1 MPTIQERIA
10 EAMDAGYAPQEIIQF
25 YKTSDDPEHQS
36 WYQSYAEKMQQRALE
51 PNVEK
56 KEKVGTGLLDFI
68 EENPKTSAAIGGA
81 VVATGAIGTGAK
93 IYSGIQQRK
102 MQERSLA
109 AYEAQVAKQGL
120 PAGLAETQPAGTVA
134 SDPLLEQRIR
144 KATAEADLAQFK
156 TEQAKAKIAQVTQA
170 APVNVPAP
178 VNLTPADVAARA
190 AALPPPVAA
199 APVAPPVAP
208 VAPVAAPVASVA
220 PAVAPTPVE
229 VAKAEVEAPAKP
241 PKIRRTKEQ
250 IAADSVLKPGYEFR
264 AGFSTADT
272 YLVDSLGPEKYKIAR
287 MELNE
292 GKPFGDY
299 NKDLVKS
306 VMDKYRVGE
315 KITPE
320 VAKAAGAGSMSSPG
334 GVPSQSIQR
343 AVKFGGVLGMGLPA
357 WLAARASELPG
368 YDEAMGRAGQAVPG
382 LGVSVGVTP
391 FSRGEE
397 MGKLGSSYVTAGNP
411 QYRSQ
416 LEDQLKTEK
425 DADRRSIL
433 IDELRKI
440 GAPVPPPR

>member
-1 MPTIQERIA
+1 
-10 EAMDAGYAPQEIIQF
+10 
-25 YKTSDDPEHQS
+25 
-36 WYQSYAEKMQQRALE
+36 
-51 PNVEK
+51 
-56 KEKVGTGLLDFI
+56 
-68 EENPKTSAAIGGA
+68 
-81 VVATGAIGTGAK
+81 VA
-93 IYSGIQQRK
+93 Q
-102 MQERSLA
+102 
-109 AYEAQVAKQGL
+109 
-120 PAGLAETQPAGTVA
+120 
-134 SDPLLEQRIR
+134 
-144 KATAEADLAQFK
+144 
-156 TEQAKAKIAQVTQA
+156 
-170 APVNVPAP
+170 
-178 VNLTPADVAARA
+178 
-190 AALPPPVAA
+190 
-199 APVAPPVAP
+199 
-208 VAPVAAPVASVA
+208 
-220 PAVAPTPVE
+220 TPVE
-229 VAKAEVEAPAKP
+229 VAKAEVKSEPVKP
-241 PKIRRTKEQ
+241 PKIRRTNEQ

-272 YLVDSLGPEKYKIAR
+272 YLVDTLGPEKYKIAR

-299 NKDLVKS
+299 NKDLVKG

-315 KITPE
+315 KVTAE
-320 VAKAAGAGSMSSPG
+320 AAKAAGAGTMSSPG
-334 GVPSQSIQR
+334 GVPSKSIQR

-425 DADRRSIL
+425 SADRRSIL